1 MPFQTSVSSNL
12 LKRLPRTM
20 ATLVTPPDASLMGYL
35 WSMQLQLLA
44 TQYILHS
51 TIIGIIFYHFILL
64 QSSLSVQLEYKLP
77 SLLSQQSVK
86 LIIIDSLAAL
96 FRIEFTAGQ
105 AAQRAQLLR
114 AFGAQLRRL
123 SNEYG
128 AAVVCVNQVS
138 NCQTY

>member
-1 MPFQTSVSSNL
+1 MEHAATIVSIYRQGVQCIL
-12 LKRLPRTM
+12 CI
-20 ATLVTPPDASLMGYL
+20 
-35 WSMQLQLLA
+35 LA
-44 TQYILHS
+44 NHNNI
-51 TIIGIIFYHFILL
+51 L

-96 FRIEFTAGQ
+96 FRVEFTAGQ

-123 SNEYG
+123 SDEYG
-128 AAVVCVNQVS
+128 AAVICVNQVS
-138 NCQTY
+138 PHVYSILYSHFMALSRACLYKYVVLDRVWF

>member
-1 MPFQTSVSSNL
+1 MI
-12 LKRLPRTM
+12 R
-20 ATLVTPPDASLMGYL
+20 
-35 WSMQLQLLA
+35 
-44 TQYILHS
+44 
-51 TIIGIIFYHFILL
+51 YHCLS

-86 LIIIDSLAAL
+86 LIVIDSLAAL
-96 FRIEFTAGQ
+96 FRVEFTVGQ

-123 SNEYG
+123 SDEYG

-138 NCQTY
+138 SPLELHIICIVENFHWAENFAQH